1 MAPQAIDEK
10 VPNILPADFDEWED
24 GARPPA
30 TLPDDF
36 FDEIDAPPAAAKTV
50 ATPQT
55 VVAPV
60 LKKALETPAPPVV
73 AKTPVATASPKPAKS
88 SKPSKSRAAYTE
100 TRAVPVPI
108 APVKTT
114 VEPEKKSKDN
124 KETKKSS
131 GKGIAIGAALL
142 VLVSAG
148 IFVPRVFMKSPAK
161 TVVASQLVVTQPTS
175 TSTSTSP
182 LSAPSLAQT
191 KPTPSTPLEQQ
202 AAATQTTQQSHSV
215 DSAKMVDQLVAPS
228 RISQNINNSQKET
241 GSSQNFSASG
251 MEGLG
256 GAPGA
261 AVGAV
266 LSGTPHP
273 KVNFEAPKSL
283 NISSGVASGLLLQR
297 RDPVYPPLAKQSNVA
312 GTVVMEATISK
323 TGAIQG
329 LHVLSGP
336 VMLRQAAMDAVGQWR
351 YRPYMLDSQP
361 VDVQTTINV
370 TFSLGR

>member
-36 FDEIDAPPAAAKTV
+36 FDDIDAHSAPTTV

-60 LKKALETPAPPVV
+60 LKKALETPAAPVV
-73 AKTPVATASPKPAKS
+73 AKAPVATASTKSAKS
-88 SKPSKSRAAYTE
+88 SKASKQAKSHAAYTE

-108 APVKTT
+108 APVKST

-161 TVVASQLVVTQPTS
+161 TVLASQPVVTQPTS
-175 TSTSTSP
+175 TSP
-182 LSAPSLAQT
+182 VPAPSLAQT

-202 AAATQTTQQSHSV
+202 AAATQTAQQSRSV

-283 NISSGVASGLLLQR
+283 NISSGVASGLLLQK